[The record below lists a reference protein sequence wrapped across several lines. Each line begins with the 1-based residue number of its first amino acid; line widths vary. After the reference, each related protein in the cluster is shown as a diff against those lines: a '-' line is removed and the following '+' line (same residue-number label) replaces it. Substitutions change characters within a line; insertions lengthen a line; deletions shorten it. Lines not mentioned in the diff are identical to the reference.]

1 MNSLLNNIRLRNKM
15 LLVYFLCVFAP
26 IILTNAIFFS
36 IITGNVR
43 DRRMEEIARAVE
55 QIKNDFRLQVDEAVG
70 LSSYLYADYNTNLIL
85 EKQFVHTEDYVEAYD
100 TYLRPM
106 LNGNALLS
114 SSLQGVTI
122 YADNPTLLNSGNIGI
137 LTDRVREEGWYITG
151 MRGTPSQPVFLR
163 SETAD
168 GRFQSFSLIRRMDY
182 FSDRMFREKLVKI
195 DFKTIDINELFSNLN
210 MQGQMYLLNPD
221 GEIEFTTNQNMDW
234 RANDKTLY
242 DNINSNDTV
251 EFVSVFRGVSYL
263 DGWRVVGTV
272 DEEEIIGEGWNSRY
286 FVLWSAGAMMVI
298 PTIIILYVTRTI
310 NLRIVKILKHMKKVK
325 SQSFETILHG
335 ETRDEIGQLTT
346 EFNSMVLQ
354 VKSLIDDVYIAE
366 IQKKSLELE
375 RRKAQFNALQSQIN
389 PHFLFNALETI
400 RMRSLLKEE
409 NETARIIHSMA
420 NIFRSSLTWNK
431 DCVSVR
437 EELEFIHCF
446 LDIQKYRFEDKL
458 EYRLE
463 VGPDAYDRMLPK
475 MTFLPFVENACIHGI
490 EPLKDGGSVDIGIS
504 VLKDELVFSI
514 HDNGIGMEEGVVTR
528 LYGYMEHDE
537 IIGDRI
543 GIQNVL
549 YRLRMIYG
557 DRVRFTVQSEPER
570 GTSIELAF
578 PAEPGNVP

>member
-1 MNSLLNNIRLRNKM
+1 MNRLLNNIRLRNKM

-137 LTDRVREEGWYITG
+137 LTDRVRQEGWYITG

-163 SETAD
+163 SEAAD

-221 GEIEFTTNQNMDW
+221 GEIEFTTNQNIDW

-242 DNINSNDTV
+242 DNIMSNDTV

-272 DEEEIIGEGWNSRY
+272 DEEEIIGEGWKSRY

-490 EPLKDGGSVDIGIS
+490 EPLKDGGSVAIGIT

-514 HDNGIGMEEGVVTR
+514 HDNGIGMEEGVVAR

>member
-1 MNSLLNNIRLRNKM
+1 MNRLLNNIRLRNKM

-137 LTDRVREEGWYITG
+137 LTDRVRQEGWYITG

-195 DFKTIDINELFSNLN
+195 DFNTIDINELFSNLN

-221 GEIEFTTNQNMDW
+221 GEIEFTTNQNIDW

-242 DNINSNDTV
+242 DNIKSNDTV

-272 DEEEIIGEGWNSRY
+272 DEEEIIGEGWKSRY

-490 EPLKDGGSVDIGIS
+490 EPLKDGGSVAIGIT

-514 HDNGIGMEEGVVTR
+514 HDNGIGMEEGVVAR